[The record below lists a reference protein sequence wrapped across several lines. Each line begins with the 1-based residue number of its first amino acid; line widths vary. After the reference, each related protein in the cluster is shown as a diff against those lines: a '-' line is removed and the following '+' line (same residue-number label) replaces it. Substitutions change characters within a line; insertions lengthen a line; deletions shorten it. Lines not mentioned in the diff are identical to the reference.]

1 MISMFNNIF
10 QSQFKRNN
18 STLKFRLFS
27 REKDSRR
34 GLVYTLY
41 SDQLNLIEIGY
52 AKNNKIL
59 EDKIKEKQFILLEK
73 KYGNPLD
80 LFLII
85 KTLKLLN
92 VEFLNSNYFIF
103 SYKTLRHL
111 KTLGWPIGNSLYKK
125 RIIRKKISYALT

>member
-92 VEFLNSNYFIF
+92 VEVLNSNYFIF

-111 KTLGWPIGNSLYKK
+111 KTLGWPIGRSLYKH
-125 RIIRKKISYALT
+125 RKITKVLSYCA

>member
-92 VEFLNSNYFIF
+92 VEFLNSNYFIMQH
-103 SYKTLRHL
+103 SSI
-111 KTLGWPIGNSLYKK
+111 WDINP
-125 RIIRKKISYALT
+125 

>member
-92 VEFLNSNYFIF
+92 VEFLNSNYFIL

>member
-18 STLKFRLFS
+18 STLKSRLFS

-92 VEFLNSNYFIF
+92 VEFLNSNYFLL